1 MERLFI
7 VLIIAALSCYRAAA
21 QTINLHEE
29 LTELDRAIKLSPEYV
44 AKKQENIDHLKEKLA
59 AATEARTR
67 FRLTHELYEEYLA
80 FSNDSALS
88 YISRCVELAR
98 QAGSTALVGECLSE
112 MAFQY
117 SNTGMYDEAHYAL
130 QRVDS
135 ASLDRTGRAAFSHAY
150 NHLYSELAF
159 YTHEESLRQQ
169 YRELAR
175 HYEKVLL
182 ANADSSSLWVLQR
195 REMTYMDEGRS
206 DESLA
211 VNDEWLSRVKVGS
224 HPYALTTFYRYLE
237 YKNRGDSLLMMHWL
251 TESAISD
258 VRNAIMDQGSM
269 WELANLLMSQGDID
283 RAYHYISFA
292 ANCATRFG
300 TRLRSWQLSPILA
313 AIDSKYQQYN
323 ERDKQRTRVF
333 LAILA
338 LLSLGL
344 AFSLYDM
351 WRQHKKLRAAH
362 AKVHEQNAQLSALNA
377 QLSTLNSRLSTTN
390 NYLSE
395 ANIVKE
401 EYVGHFM
408 RLCSM
413 YIDKMDAFRKRVNKM
428 VKNHEYEDL
437 YQLTR
442 SQEFRDKELEDL
454 YVSFDSAFLHLF
466 PNFVSDF
473 NALLRPEERIT
484 LEEKDRLNTSL
495 RIFALIRLGIDDSS
509 KIADFL
515 NYSVNTIYNYRARI
529 KNGALGDRENFEQ
542 HVREIGMPT

>member
-7 VLIIAALSCYRAAA
+7 VLIISALSCYRAAA

-130 QRVDS
+130 QQVDS

-206 DESLA
+206 NESLA

-377 QLSTLNSRLSTTN
+377 QLSTLNSRLSTNN

-454 YVSFDSAFLHLF
+454 YVSFDSAFLHLV

-473 NALLRPEERIT
+473 NSLLRPEERIT

-515 NYSVNTIYNYRARI
+515 HYSPNTIYNYRARI